1 MLGQIL
7 RNKAIHNSLDPVVID
22 QTVFMNEI
30 SSCKDT
36 TPIGTMKS
44 LLCLK
49 CQLVEM
55 YVNKGLK
62 MRWTVSFD
70 A

>member
-30 SSCKDT
+30 SRCKDKPSHWT
-36 TPIGTMKS
+36 NEIT
-44 LLCLK
+44 C
-49 CQLVEM
+49 VF
-55 YVNKGLK
+55 K
-62 MRWTVSFD
+62 MSVS
-70 A
+70 

>member
-7 RNKAIHNSLDPVVID
+7 RNKTIHNSLDLLEGD

-36 TPIGTMKS
+36 PSHWTNEITR
-44 LLCLK
+44 
-49 CQLVEM
+49 VF
-55 YVNKGLK
+55 K
-62 MRWTVSFD
+62 MSVS
-70 A
+70 